1 MLTRSPP
8 PQAGNSLPGRHF
20 PAAQETQ
27 VRKGVSPRTGVD
39 KVSRSPRAAR
49 NRALL
54 PVPQAMSRAGPDG
67 RSGKSSGTI
76 LAGSA
81 GSSPVA
87 SLCLAS
93 QSVWLEGIKKAP
105 ELAAQEPV
113 EKSESARGA
122 SLLAIKR

>member
-1 MLTRSPP
+1 CFVREIRVWLSVVFFVFFFVFFFSSRRRHTRSDRDW
-8 PQAGNSLPGRHF
+8 SSDVCSSDL
-20 PAAQETQ
+20 
-27 VRKGVSPRTGVD
+27 S
-39 KVSRSPRAAR
+39 
-49 NRALL
+49 
-54 PVPQAMSRAGPDG
+54 AGPDG
-67 RSGKSSGTI
+67 RSGKSSRTI